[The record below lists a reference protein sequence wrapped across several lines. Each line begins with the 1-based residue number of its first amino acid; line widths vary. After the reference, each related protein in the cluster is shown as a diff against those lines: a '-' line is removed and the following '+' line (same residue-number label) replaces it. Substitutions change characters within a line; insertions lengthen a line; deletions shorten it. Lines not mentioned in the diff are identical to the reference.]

1 VTRLKAKEVQRVQDD
16 CIAVAL
22 GLPELRILRQKESG
36 DHFEVTVIHGK
47 NEVSCPGCGRMTN
60 KEHDRRQQG
69 KRDRGLR
76 DKVVILVLIKRRF
89 KCYGCGKVFTEPDE
103 VFGPR
108 RRSSRRLREYLGQEA
123 LYQTV
128 NRVARKE
135 AVGEG
140 LVRRCVT
147 EEIGKMLEAKGTMK
161 TPEIIGLDEFSVRRR
176 RLYNTAICD
185 LVNRE
190 VMDVVEGQ
198 GEQKVEQYLERL
210 PEPEKVKAVAMDMHE
225 PFRQAVQECLP
236 KAKVVADKFHV
247 IRHINEAV
255 DKVRSRHQGG
265 NTKGKRKDLFR
276 SRYTLLKGT
285 ERLADWERGKL
296 SALFFRYPEIH
307 KAWAL
312 KEEFRAWYRELDKSR
327 AEKALVALEDKIVE
341 SHLPEFKA
349 LLSMFAD
356 WRGEILNYFDYRI
369 TNGFVEGKN
378 NRIKTIKRM
387 AYGYRNMDNFRMRIL
402 ATNPGCG
409 GKLSHL
415 LT

>member
-1 VTRLKAKEVQRVQDD
+1 MRDD
-16 CIAVAL
+16 CIAVSL
-22 GLPELRILRQKESG
+22 GLPELGIVRQQELE
-36 DHFEVTVIHGK
+36 DRFEVKVIHRRD
-47 NEVSCPGCGRMTN
+47 EVSCPGCGRMTN
-60 KEHDRRQQG
+60 KEHDRRQQQ
-69 KRDRGLR
+69 KKDRRLR
-76 DKVVILVLIKRRF
+76 DKSVVLILIKRRF
-89 KCYGCGKVFTEPDE
+89 RCYGCGKVFTEPDE
-103 VFGPR
+103 VFGSR
-108 RRSSRRLREYLGQEA
+108 KRSSRRFREYLGQEA
-123 LYQTV
+123 LHQTV
-128 NRVARKE
+128 SRVARKE
-135 AVGEG
+135 GVGEG

-147 EEIGKMLEAKGTMK
+147 EEIGKMLEAKGARE

-185 LVNRE
+185 LVNRK

-198 GEQKVEQYLERL
+198 GKQKVEEYLERL

-247 IRHINEAV
+247 VRHINEAV

-265 NTKGKRKDLFR
+265 NTNGKRKDLFR

-296 SALFFRYPEIH
+296 SALFFRYPEVY
-307 KAWAL
+307 KAWEL
-312 KEEFRAWYRELDKSR
+312 KEGFRAWYREPDRSS
-327 AEKALVALEDKIVE
+327 AQKALVTLEDKIIE
-341 SHLPEFKA
+341 SHLPEFRVLLPLFSNWKA
-349 LLSMFAD
+349 
-356 WRGEILNYFDYRI
+356 EILNYFDYRI

-387 AYGYRNMDNFRMRIL
+387 GYGYRNMDNFRMRIL
-402 ATNPGCG
+402 ATNQGCG
-409 GKLSHL
+409 GRLSHL